1 MMQPA
6 EPRCGQVYTPPYSGL
21 RAGLPLDSLP
31 RRASLT
37 HHVTYSMIINTFDG
51 ISRWAG
57 LYFLYEYVEG
67 IPNSLI
73 PESLSLRPSFSKLL
87 KKKSFPFHQ
96 ITYAIADSSISN
108 FSPNFNTAM
117 VVMII

>member
-1 MMQPA
+1 
-6 EPRCGQVYTPPYSGL
+6 
-21 RAGLPLDSLP
+21 
-31 RRASLT
+31 
-37 HHVTYSMIINTFDG
+37 MIINTFDG

-67 IPNSLI
+67 IHKLFNP
-73 PESLSLRPSFSKLL
+73 RVSFSKAFFFEIV
-87 KKKSFPFHQ
+87 KKKSFPFHH